1 MMLAASS
8 TPGKAASRRRWPPS
22 EGARS
27 TRCTTWPRSAAIDA
41 AFIPHGPPPMT
52 RTERGFVVFGKVRHV
67 AFARSQKLVVS
78 APGDAGFEEVPCMF
92 VEVGENAPVRRR
104 HFVCIRPGQAV
115 DGERCDWVGTGISGS
130 GQVVHVFELE
140 IKDAAS

>member
-1 MMLAASS
+1 MKISVLPINLQFGGNEL
-8 TPGKAASRRRWPPS
+8 T
-22 EGARS
+22 
-27 TRCTTWPRSAAIDA
+27 
-41 AFIPHGPPPMT
+41 IPLP
-52 RTERGFVVFGKVRHV
+52 GKVRHV